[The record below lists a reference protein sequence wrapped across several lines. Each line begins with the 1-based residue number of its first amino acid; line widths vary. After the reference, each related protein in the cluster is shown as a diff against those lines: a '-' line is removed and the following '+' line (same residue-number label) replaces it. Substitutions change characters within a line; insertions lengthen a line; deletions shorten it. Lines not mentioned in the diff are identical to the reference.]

1 MYKIKVLFAVWELA
15 PFIKVGGL
23 GDVAKSLPIA
33 LDALGMDIR
42 VILPYYK
49 AVNLFGE
56 KRKKLTKFVIWYN
69 NKPVTVT
76 LYRTY
81 FLNAHIPVYLLKN
94 TEFLSIPNKDTFAVF
109 DLAVVLLAKDGI
121 SGWNPDIV
129 HCNDF
134 HCGFIPLLQKNYHL
148 QIKSILTIHNI
159 FHQGKTPLSIAKKMG
174 IKDEQISKI
183 MQWEIESKKINFLLE
198 GILHADLVNTVSPS
212 YAKEICTEEY
222 GAGLNE
228 IIQKRK
234 IKIMGILNGLDYSVK
249 NPETDPYINYHYGFR
264 GKEFYEDSKL
274 YSIYQGKLL
283 NKHLLQKKL
292 NLKTNSKMPFIGYIG
307 RLASNQKGIDL
318 IHKMLLRRGLDFC
331 QFVLLG
337 KGEEDWEERFIWLAK
352 FYPENI
358 YVQNDFDEQ
367 LASQIYAASDFILMP
382 SKFEPCGLIQ
392 MIAMRYGAI
401 PIARDIGGLKDVIS
415 NRKNGFL
422 FSKYSSYEL
431 EKTLLE
437 AITIKKNNPKEFN
450 QIIINAMSKDLS
462 WKVSAKKYVRL
473 YKQLLKHSVV
483 GI

>member
-1 MYKIKVLFAVWELA
+1 MQRIKVLFAVWELA

-33 LDALGMDIR
+33 LDTLGIDIR

-56 KRKKLTKFVIWYN
+56 KRKKLTKFTIIFDK
-69 NKPVTVT
+69 KPVTIT

-81 FLNAHIPVYLLKN
+81 FLNAHIAVYLLKN

-109 DLAVVLLAKDGI
+109 DLAVAQLAKDGI

-129 HCNDF
+129 HCNDL
-134 HCGFIPLLQKNYHL
+134 HCGFIPLLIKNYHL
-148 QIKSILTIHNI
+148 PTKTLLTIHNV
-159 FHQGKTPLSIAKKMG
+159 FHQGKTSLTIAKKMG

-183 MQWEIESKKINFLLE
+183 MQWEVESKKINFLLE

-222 GAGLNE
+222 GSGLNDV
-228 IIQKRK
+228 IQKK
-234 IKIMGILNGLDYSVK
+234 EIKIIGILNGLDYSVR
-249 NPETDPYINYHYGFR
+249 NPETDPYLTYHYGLK
-264 GKEFYEDSKL
+264 GKSFYEDHKL
-274 YSIYQGKLL
+274 YSIYQGKAL

-292 NLKTNSKMPFIGYIG
+292 HLKTNDKIPFIGYIG

-318 IHKMLLRRGLDFC
+318 IHKMLLRKGLNFC

-337 KGEEDWEERFIWLAK
+337 KGEEDWEERFTWLAK

-358 YVQNDFDEQ
+358 YVQNDFDEK
-367 LASQIYAASDFILMP
+367 LASEIYAASDFILIP

-401 PIARDIGGLKDVIS
+401 PIARNTGGLKDVIS

-422 FSKYSSYEL
+422 FSNYSSYDL

-437 AITIKKNNPKEFN
+437 AIAIKKNYPKQFK
-450 QIIINAMSKDLS
+450 QIVINAMSKDLS
-462 WKVSAKKYVRL
+462 WKASAKKYVRT
-473 YKQLLKHSVV
+473 YKKLLNRT
-483 GI
+483 